1 MKVIALLAIVLG
13 AVLLWIS
20 DGSAASGVYLK
31 ITGFALLMYGL
42 YRSTVLWVK
51 DNPRNDGDNDD
62 SFKHNGTTN
71 LN

>member
-1 MKVIALLAIVLG
+1 MKVIALLAIVFG

-20 DGSAASGVYLK
+20 DTNATTGVYVK

-51 DNPRNDGDNDD
+51 DNPRREEEEDE
-62 SFKHNGTTN
+62 SFKNNGTTN